1 MAELWLVEVG
11 GDGDIATT
19 ETFDRQDCGDGDVAD
34 GAYGSVSHQG
44 GKRRK
49 WSARRIVFEDISC
62 I

>member
-1 MAELWLVEVG
+1 MAED

-19 ETFDRQDCGDGDVAD
+19 ETFDRQDCGDGDGAD

-44 GKRRK
+44 EKRRK
-49 WSARRIVFEDISC
+49 WSARRIILEDISY